1 MSEHCKSFVHQNS
14 NLILVMN
21 ISYEVIMSHF
31 LPGVDNTQFLWAKHL
46 QFCHNK
52 IAMDYIYDCESN
64 CILVS
69 DNL

>member
-1 MSEHCKSFVHQNS
+1 
-14 NLILVMN
+14 MN
-21 ISYEVIMSHF
+21 IFYEVIMSHF